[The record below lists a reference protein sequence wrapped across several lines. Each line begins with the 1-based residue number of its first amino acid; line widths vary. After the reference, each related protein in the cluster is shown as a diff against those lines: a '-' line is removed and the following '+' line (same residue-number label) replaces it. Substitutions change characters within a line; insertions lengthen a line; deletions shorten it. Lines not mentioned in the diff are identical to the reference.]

1 MAALGKIRQIRY
13 YMYSEFRIQYHQL
26 PYKSECHFEF
36 SMTKLL
42 TISDAVATHA
52 RLTPGKTGARDSQ
65 RALTYAEWNERV
77 SRLAAGLLARGLR
90 KGDRVAVLAYNCLEW
105 MEIYV
110 ALARAGLVAVPI
122 NFRLTAAEIAYI
134 AGHAE
139 ATAVIA
145 GPEFCATVDMIR
157 DQIPRCT
164 GCFVVIGAAPSPAWV
179 AYEDVMASGSA
190 AAKFEAVHPDDLCAL
205 MYTSGTTGRPKGA
218 MRSHSGSSLMALA
231 TALEMGFTRDDTG
244 LLVMPLCHANSLYFG
259 TTFIHLGATCIVDD
273 RRSFDPEALLATLAH
288 DRVTFTSL
296 VPTHYIMLLS
306 LPAEVKRQ
314 YDVSSVGKLLIS
326 SAPARKDTKL
336 AILDQFRN
344 GKLYELYG
352 STEHGWVTLLRPHE
366 QIDRLGSV
374 GREWAGSGPIRIL
387 DESGAEVADGE
398 VGELYARTP
407 YVFDG
412 YWKNDEKTAEAFRG
426 GWSSVGDMARRDGDG
441 YIWLVDRKSNMII
454 TGGENVYPSEVES
467 VLGALPAV
475 KDVAVI
481 GISHAKWGEAVHAV
495 VVLKEGQSATVEEVR
510 AWCKARLAGFK
521 CPTSVSFIA
530 DADMP
535 RTATGKIQHRL
546 LKTQLSASG

>member
-1 MAALGKIRQIRY
+1 
-13 YMYSEFRIQYHQL
+13 
-26 PYKSECHFEF
+26 
-36 SMTKLL
+36 MTKLL

-52 RLTPGKTGARDSQ
+52 RLTPGKAGARDS
-65 RALTYAEWNERV
+65 RRVLTYAEWNERA
-77 SRLAAGLLARGLR
+77 SRLGAGLLARGLR
-90 KGDRVAVLAYNCLEW
+90 RGDRVAVLAYNCLEW

-134 AGHAE
+134 AAHAE
-139 ATAVIA
+139 AAAVIA
-145 GPEFCATVDMIR
+145 GAEFCATVDTIR
-157 DQIPRCT
+157 DEIPLCA
-164 GCFVVIGAAPSPAWV
+164 GCFVVIGAAPTPAWV
-179 AYEDVMASGSA
+179 AYEDVVASGSA
-190 AAKFEAVHPDDLCAL
+190 AAEFEAVHPDELCAL

-218 MRSHSGSSLMALA
+218 MRSHGGSSLIALA

-273 RRSFDPEALLATLAH
+273 SRSFDAEALLATLAH

-296 VPTHYIMLLS
+296 VPTHYIMLQS
-306 LPAEVKRQ
+306 LPPEVKRR

-326 SAPARKDTKL
+326 SAPARKETKL
-336 AILDQFRN
+336 AILEQFRN

-374 GREWAGSGPIRIL
+374 GREWAGSGPIRLL
-387 DESGAEVADGE
+387 DENGCEVPDGE
-398 VGELYARTP
+398 VGELYARTA

-412 YWKNDEKTAEAFRG
+412 YWKSPEKTAEAFRG
-426 GWSSVGDMARRDGDG
+426 DWSTVGDMARRDGDG

-454 TGGENVYPSEVES
+454 SGGENVYPSEVES
-467 VLGALPAV
+467 VLGAFPKV

-481 GISHAKWGEAVHAV
+481 GVAHPKWGEAVHAV
-495 VVLKEGQSATVEEVR
+495 VVLHQGQSSTAEEVR
-510 AWCKARLAGFK
+510 VWCKQRLASFK

-530 DADMP
+530 DAEMP
-535 RTATGKIQHRL
+535 RTATGKIQHRV
-546 LKTQLSASG
+546 LKARLSIPG

>member
-1 MAALGKIRQIRY
+1 
-13 YMYSEFRIQYHQL
+13 
-26 PYKSECHFEF
+26 
-36 SMTKLL
+36 MTQLL

-52 RLTPGKTGARDSQ
+52 RLRPSKVGARDSQ
-65 RALTYAEWNERV
+65 RALTYAQWDERA
-77 SRLAAGLLARGLR
+77 SRLGAALLARGLR
-90 KGDRVAVLAYNCLEW
+90 KGERVALLATNCLEW
-105 MEIYV
+105 MELYV
-110 ALARAGLVAVPI
+110 ALARASLVAVPI
-122 NFRLTAAEIAYI
+122 NFRLTGSEIAYI
-134 AGHAE
+134 VDHAE
-139 ATAVIA
+139 AKAIIA
-145 GPEFCATVDMIR
+145 GAEFCAVVDSIR
-157 DQIPRCT
+157 DQIPTCT
-164 GCFVVIGAAPSPAWV
+164 GCFVVIGAAPSTAWT
-179 AYEDVMASGSA
+179 AYEDLMASASA
-190 AAKFEAVHPDDLCAL
+190 AAPFEAVHPDDLCAL

-218 MRSHSGSSLMALA
+218 MRSHSGSSLIALA
-231 TALEMGFTRDDTG
+231 TALEMGFTPDDTG

-273 RRSFDPEALLATLAH
+273 RRSFDPEALLAVLAR

-306 LPAEVKRQ
+306 LPPEVKHQ

-336 AILDQFRN
+336 AILEHFRN

-387 DESGAEVADGE
+387 GEDGNEVPDGE

-412 YWKNDEKTAEAFRG
+412 YWKDPDKTAEAFRG
-426 GWSSVGDMARRDGDG
+426 AWSSVGDMARRDSSG

-454 TGGENVYPSEVES
+454 SGGENVYPSEVES
-467 VLGALPAV
+467 VLGALPKV

-481 GISHAKWGEAVHAV
+481 GLPHPKWGEAVHAV
-495 VVLKEGQSATVEEVR
+495 LVLHAGASLDTEEVR
-510 AWCKARLAGFK
+510 LWCKQRLAGFK
-521 CPTSVSFIA
+521 CPTSMSFIP

-546 LKTQLSASG
+546 LKARLAAAA